1 LLLFEAEDKEKTPS
15 RGLVC
20 SVSFALVERYGLYP
34 IFSELSMNHVE
45 VIPFPSPSVNQN
57 SPEVV
62 KLASVTLEVEGEWFI
77 DSLKL
82 ASQDGRSHK
91 DMLRTIKI
99 AIQDLPEQISRRV
112 AAPTTYIDS
121 HNRTQPKI
129 LLSKEGLFLL
139 FPHMKNS
146 KALLLMAA
154 IQLDKLVKD
163 KSKKEALRLEQ
174 VNKTVVRLEEKLKK
188 RDNPES
194 GETIPNYPIDEN
206 GKTTREIL
214 FMKNLTRIERLDAM
228 LSNCRVQEI
237 GRAKQVAKLEWMK
250 RDTEKG
256 VIEPCKY
263 YRLKSVYSPRLDED
277 CRD

>member
-1 LLLFEAEDKEKTPS
+1 
-15 RGLVC
+15 
-20 SVSFALVERYGLYP
+20 
-34 IFSELSMNHVE
+34 
-45 VIPFPSPSVNQN
+45 
-57 SPEVV
+57 
-62 KLASVTLEVEGEWFI
+62 
-77 DSLKL
+77 
-82 ASQDGRSHK
+82 
-91 DMLRTIKI
+91 
-99 AIQDLPEQISRRV
+99 
-112 AAPTTYIDS
+112 
-121 HNRTQPKI
+121 
-129 LLSKEGLFLL
+129 
-139 FPHMKNS
+139 MKNS
-146 KALLLMAA
+146 KALLLGAA
-154 IQLDKLVKD
+154 LQLDKLTKD
-163 KSKKEALRLEQ
+163 KSKKEMLRLEQ

-194 GETIPNYPIDEN
+194 GETIANYPIDEN

-263 YRLKSVYSPRLDED
+263 YRLKSVYSLHLDEG